1 LFLFFIAMLETLK
14 ASCLSGRPGGFVLT
28 DRAAEL
34 GGFRQSMK
42 ILDLGCGAGSTIA
55 YLKEKYG
62 VDATGL
68 DKNAYSK
75 ENTGI
80 LIALAEDIPLYNE
93 SLDAILMECS
103 FSLTNDPGKVLAEC
117 HRTLKP
123 GGKLI
128 ISDMYARGEPAVL
141 TGSLGRMESREQ
153 LLALFEKSHFIVEVF
168 EDHTHLL
175 QSMWGQM
182 IFDQGAEQFY
192 CRGGIDPT
200 ELKRI
205 KCGYYL
211 MMAKKIASP

>member
-1 LFLFFIAMLETLK
+1 MPEALIT
-14 ASCLSGRPGGFVLT
+14 SCLSDRPGGFVLT

-34 GGFRQSMK
+34 GGFKQGMK
-42 ILDLGCGAGSTIA
+42 ILDLGCGAGYTVD

-62 VDATGL
+62 IDATGL
-68 DKNAYSK
+68 DKNAWHNEK
-75 ENTGI
+75 AGI
-80 LIALAEDIPLYNE
+80 LIALADDIPLQDG

-103 FSLTNDPGKVLAEC
+103 FSLMDEPGKVLSEC

-141 TGSLGRMESREQ
+141 TGSLGRLENKEH
-153 LLALFEKSHFIVEVF
+153 LLARIKKSHFSIEVF
-168 EDHTHLL
+168 EDHTLLL

-182 IFDQGAEQFY
+182 IFDQGAEKFY
-192 CRGGIDPT
+192 CSLGASPA

-211 MMAKKIASP
+211 MMAVKNKPD